1 MSLRQVRQAEEDT
14 ALPLAGSSEADAG
27 AVTREQIT
35 RPGAAT
41 EHVVALEQVSL
52 RYQAEAGGGAGVLEG
67 IDLKLHEGE
76 FVCLLGPSGCGKST
90 LLKLIAGFIPP
101 TEGFVH
107 MDGEPVKGPD
117 WQRGVVFQQPP
128 LYPWLTARENVRF
141 GLKMRRVPQEES
153 LRLADEYLAKV
164 GLSEYAGSKP
174 YELSGGMKQRVAI
187 ARALVNRPR
196 VLLMDEPFG
205 ALDALTREDM
215 QLLIRSIWRETRCTI
230 LFITHDVDEALF
242 LGTRVL
248 VMSSRPGRIIRELA
262 PGFAG
267 GPVEG
272 SASRTRYSQEFLE
285 LREEVLGLI
294 HGQKKELVL

>member
-1 MSLRQVRQAEEDT
+1 MGLGQVKQADRQPAAAPGRSVQGAAE
-14 ALPLAGSSEADAG
+14 AG
-27 AVTREQIT
+27 AVVE
-35 RPGAAT
+35 
-41 EHVVALEQVSL
+41 LEQVSL
-52 RYQAEAGGGAGVLEG
+52 RYTKESEGGPGVLEG
-67 IDLKLHEGE
+67 IELKLHEGE

-101 TEGFVH
+101 TEGIVR
-107 MDGEPVKGPD
+107 MGGEQIKGPD

-164 GLSEYAGSKP
+164 GLSDYAASKP

-205 ALDALTREDM
+205 ALDALTREEM
-215 QLLIRSIWRETRCTI
+215 QLLTRRIWQETRCTI

-248 VMSSRPGRIIRELA
+248 VMSSRPGRISRELH
-262 PGFAG
+262 PGFAAG
-267 GPVEG
+267 TAEG
-272 SASRTRYSQEFLE
+272 SASQVRYSGGFLE

-294 HGQKKELVL
+294 HGQKKELVP

>member
-1 MSLRQVRQAEEDT
+1 MAQRQIRQAEERT
-14 ALPLAGSSEADAG
+14 VIKPEPGGFPQETG
-27 AVTREQIT
+27 GIVT
-35 RPGAAT
+35 
-41 EHVVALEQVSL
+41 LEQVSL
-52 RYQAEAGGGAGVLEG
+52 RYQAEAGGVPGVLEG

-101 TEGFVH
+101 TEGTVL
-107 MDGEPVKGPD
+107 MDREPVRGPD

-164 GLSEYAGSKP
+164 GLSDYARSKP

-205 ALDALTREDM
+205 ALDALTREEM
-215 QLLIRSIWRETRCTI
+215 QLLTRSIWQETRCTI

-248 VMSSRPGRIIRELA
+248 VMSSRPGRIIRELR
-262 PGFAG
+262 PGFTAG
-267 GPVEG
+267 AADG
-272 SASRTRYSQEFLE
+272 SSSRTRYSEGFLK

-294 HGQKKELVL
+294 HGQKKELVP

>member
-1 MSLRQVRQAEEDT
+1 MSLAQDRQADEGT
-14 ALPLAGSSEADAG
+14 G
-27 AVTREQIT
+27 AIVTLEK
-35 RPGAAT
+35 
-41 EHVVALEQVSL
+41 VAL
-52 RYQAEAGGGAGVLEG
+52 RYQGEAGGEAGVLEG
-67 IDLKLHEGE
+67 IDLQLHEGE

-90 LLKLIAGFIPP
+90 LLKLIAGFLSP
-101 TEGFVH
+101 TQGVVR
-107 MDGEPVKGPD
+107 MDGAPVKGPD

-141 GLKMRRVPQEES
+141 GLKMRCIPQEES

-164 GLSEYAGSKP
+164 GLSGYARSKP

-187 ARALVNRPR
+187 ARSLVNHPR

-205 ALDALTREDM
+205 ALDALTREEM
-215 QLLIRSIWRETRCTI
+215 QLLIHSIWQETGCTI

-248 VMSSRPGRIIRELA
+248 VMSSRPGRIIRELR
-262 PGFAG
+262 PGFAAG
-267 GPVEG
+267 SLTDG
-272 SASRTRYSQEFLE
+272 SASRTRYSQGFLE

-294 HGQKKELVL
+294 NSQKKELVI